1 MKGCHFHYGQ
11 SIWKFVMDHGQKSSF
26 SKYIEFATFIKCNIG
41 LAFVPLD
48 RLQEGLDVLYNLA
61 IKLPKNFTRF
71 LARFMIHF
79 EKTWIEGNFPPQ
91 TWDYFLFHGSTTNNF
106 NEGVN
111 RELSGDVMETKP
123 NPYKAVAK
131 FKKIFVETADD
142 AIAIIAGNFGKK
154 KQKCELQFRRENR

>member
-1 MKGCHFHYGQ
+1 
-11 SIWKFVMDHGQKSSF
+11 
-26 SKYIEFATFIKCNIG
+26 
-41 LAFVPLD
+41 
-48 RLQEGLDVLYNLA
+48 
-61 IKLPKNFTRF
+61 
-71 LARFMIHF
+71 MIHF

-91 TWDYFLFHGSTTNNF
+91 TWNYFLFHGSTTNNF

-111 RELSGDVMETKP
+111 RKLSGDVMETKP

-154 KQKCELQFRRENR
+154 KQKYELQFRRENR